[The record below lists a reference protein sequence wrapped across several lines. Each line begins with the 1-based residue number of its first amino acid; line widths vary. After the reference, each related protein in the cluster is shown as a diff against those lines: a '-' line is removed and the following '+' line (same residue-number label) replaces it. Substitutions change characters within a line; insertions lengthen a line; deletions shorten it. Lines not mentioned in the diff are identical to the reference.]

1 MYNETSIASGREE
14 GIKSVFD
21 ILLIYYALTYIFF
34 FWRIESFVKDIFI
47 APLYFLVPTGIGLLF
62 FSLFSTHKKLLQS
75 ITKIQ
80 LILSSSFIGFV
91 FITLIYAHLNNNDL
105 PGVFVLLYP
114 SINLLSLYGFYNTR
128 EILRTDSQAKSYIK
142 IFLILSLVFSISYYF
157 DYFHF
162 AKFPQ
167 RDIYQGVHFMKGAM
181 ELSKYY
187 LINPATGNTYIP
199 LIQVNMGVLNHFY
212 NYDLINSEW
221 IMPFYLF
228 IFNYLCLYCFY
239 SSFIK
244 DRFVLML
251 ALIFGVIFLNM
262 FTTMNNQF
270 VLSLGFVLFAIM
282 INKNKLNVKL
292 LPVILEAIILVCIT
306 IFLYSNR
313 KLPLEGTST
322 FYPFFVLILFFML
335 LISYFNRNKLLIAS
349 LVVLMLSAGV
359 LLHRLAILAIPCML
373 LIYILYFASFQWQ
386 RINNVQLKYSLLK
399 RILGYGI
406 VCLPAGVLVVFLV
419 YKNWHAAGIYINK
432 LFYSIYLLF
441 GGDGAY
447 QPLNIVGIGA
457 EWLRTVPPAFHFM
470 LVMLVGF
477 VAAAVWKRN
486 KESDKSMIM
495 ENVNHMIFFVSST
508 AVLLILYL
516 SPLPH
521 VYRIGPYIAVMI
533 FAITGFMFK
542 FYINSYMKTDAPSKY
557 ILIMPIAMLVY
568 TIAARYIYFMPW
580 KYHYDTPPYVSE
592 LFPIPEIGTMIMLI
606 FLMVLMFRWK
616 ASFAWLFTLI
626 ILISGSAIDKFSIVS
641 KLYENPYGPVFP
653 EPKIISH
660 YSELEL
666 KAAKWLGDYLD
677 SPRYILISDPSTL
690 GIFEAITGNNGF
702 YTFSNLGLML
712 EGYANSIKT
721 VFRKIFPPLIVNK
734 QFFDSN
740 LTTTVL
746 YNKVIQNDNTIR
758 YLKPDMPQC
767 LVRSEEIP
775 DILIGHITQN
785 SGSFPEME
793 YAIHARAGLTLDR
806 KFMEDNL
813 LWIISEKTIN
823 WAYGDVGYYPQ
834 NKPFSKKYIAK
845 YINFHF
851 KIIYNANN
859 QILILQ
865 LK

>member
-1 MYNETSIASGREE
+1 MYNETSIASGRQER
-14 GIKSVFD
+14 IKSVFD

-34 FWRIESFVKDIFI
+34 FWRMESFIKDIFI

-62 FSLFSTHKKLLQS
+62 FGLFSTHKKLLQS

-80 LILSSSFIGFV
+80 LILSASFIGFV
-91 FITLIYAHLNNNDL
+91 FITLIYAHIGNDNL

-114 SINLLSLYGFYNTR
+114 AINLLSLYGFYNTR
-128 EILRTDSQAKSYIK
+128 EILRTDGQAKSYVK
-142 IFLILSLVFSISYYF
+142 TFLILSLAFSISYYF
-157 DYFHF
+157 YYFHF

-187 LINPATGNTYIP
+187 FINPATGNTYIP

-212 NYDLINSEW
+212 SYDLINSEW

-251 ALIFGVIFLNM
+251 ALIFSVIFLSM
-262 FTTMNNQF
+262 FSAMNNQF
-270 VLSLGFVLFAIM
+270 VLSLSFVLFAIM
-282 INKNKLNVKL
+282 IDKNKLNMKL
-292 LPVILEAIILVCIT
+292 QPAILEAIALVFIT
-306 IFLYSNR
+306 IVLYFNR
-313 KLPLEGTST
+313 KLPIEGTTT

-335 LISYFNRNKLLIAS
+335 LMSYFNRNKLLIAS

-359 LLHRLAILAIPCML
+359 LLHRLAIVAIP
-373 LIYILYFASFQWQ
+373 LILVMYILYFVSFQWQ
-386 RINNVQLKYSLLK
+386 RIDNTQLKYTLLK
-399 RILGYGI
+399 KIFGYVI
-406 VCLPAGVLVVFLV
+406 VCLSAGILVGFLV
-419 YKNWHAAGIYINK
+419 HKNWHAAGIYINK
-432 LFYSIYLLF
+432 LFYSIYLLL

-447 QPLNIVGIGA
+447 APLNIVGIGG

-486 KESDKSMIM
+486 KESGKSMIM

-508 AVLLILYL
+508 AVMLILYL

-592 LFPIPEIGTMIMLI
+592 LFPISEIGMMIMLI
-606 FLMVLMFRWK
+606 FLVVLMFRWK

-641 KLYENPYGPVFP
+641 KLYENPYGTVFP

-660 YSELEL
+660 YSLVELES
-666 KAAKWLGDYLD
+666 AKWLNNYLKTPK
-677 SPRYILISDPSTL
+677 SILISDPYTL
-690 GIFEAITGNNGF
+690 SIFEAVTGNNGF
-702 YTFSNLGLML
+702 YTFSNIGVMKKEYEL
-712 EGYANSIKT
+712 EVKRI
-721 VFRKIFPPLIVNK
+721 FRGFFPPLNGQYLYGAADYNNKKTYEHGLSLEKMHTIGPEAFFAVFNISANKTDRINTEQIFNIIWIV
-734 QFFDSN
+734 
-740 LTTTVL
+740 
-746 YNKVIQNDNTIR
+746 
-758 YLKPDMPQC
+758 
-767 LVRSEEIP
+767 
-775 DILIGHITQN
+775 
-785 SGSFPEME
+785 
-793 YAIHARAGLTLDR
+793 
-806 KFMEDNL
+806 
-813 LWIISEKTIN
+813 SEKTIN
-823 WAYGDVGYYPQ
+823 WTYGDVGYYPH
-834 NKPFSKKYIAK
+834 NKPFSKKYIEK
-845 YINFHF
+845 YIEPHF